1 MNNTMKRIL
10 ALALTLVMA
19 CSLVACGGSEKE
31 EAPAKTE
38 TKTEAPA
45 ESTNSD
51 PYADL
56 PKVEWKFTHSQSADH
71 FQQVAF
77 QDFADYVSE
86 QSGGKF
92 TIELFHSGTLGTEQ
106 EVIESMQAGSIQG
119 TVAAASLLANF
130 VPCYNL
136 FSLPALFKDVDQY
149 YSVMTDE
156 AYTSKLAAACAEVG
170 LIDYGYYQNFFRQ
183 LYSKTPIETVADFE
197 AQKIRVM
204 SSDILLDTYQALKCN
219 ATTTAWTELY
229 SALQL
234 GVCDGLDHVPSSVRG
249 MAFNENLGYVCDP
262 ALFVTPMFVIVG
274 QNSYDK
280 LDDAYKALIDDA
292 INNVLLARLREL
304 ADTAFDDDLAY
315 LLSDEGGLTYTEVDV
330 EAVHEVVAP
339 VRDKY
344 LAQQED
350 WVQELAK
357 EILAQ

>member
-1 MNNTMKRIL
+1 
-10 ALALTLVMA
+10 
-19 CSLVACGGSEKE
+19 
-31 EAPAKTE
+31 
-38 TKTEAPA
+38 
-45 ESTNSD
+45 
-51 PYADL
+51 
-56 PKVEWKFTHSQSADH
+56 
-71 FQQVAF
+71 
-77 QDFADYVSE
+77 
-86 QSGGKF
+86 
-92 TIELFHSGTLGTEQ
+92 
-106 EVIESMQAGSIQG
+106 
-119 TVAAASLLANF
+119 
-130 VPCYNL
+130 
-136 FSLPALFKDVDQY
+136 
-149 YSVMTDE
+149 
-156 AYTSKLAAACAEVG
+156 
-170 LIDYGYYQNFFRQ
+170 
-183 LYSKTPIETVADFE
+183 
-197 AQKIRVM
+197 
-204 SSDILLDTYQALKCN
+204 
-219 ATTTAWTELY
+219 
-229 SALQL
+229 
-234 GVCDGLDHVPSSVRG
+234 